1 MSSREF
7 TIKLANRTDEY
18 VWDNYLLKKKVNI
31 PINYFS
37 WSKIISSNFWFQKP
51 VFVMVK
57 DQDGEIRGLLCLF
70 LVSSITG
77 NNKLYSSRFGMVVDN
92 QKIAQLLF
100 SFVKRFCKKKKST
113 IFLSL
118 LVLKN
123 LILHL
128 FVLKK

>member
-7 TIKLANRTDEY
+7 TIELANKTDKY
-18 VWDNYLLKKKVNI
+18 DWDNYLLKRKINI

-37 WSKIISSNFWFQKP
+37 WSKIISENFWFQKP

-57 DQDGEIRGLLCLF
+57 DKNGKIRGLLCLF

-92 QKIAQLLF
+92 QKIAELLF
-100 SFVKRFCKKKKST
+100 SFVKRFCEKKK
-113 IFLSL
+113 
-118 LVLKN
+118 
-123 LILHL
+123 
-128 FVLKK
+128 